1 MKELKFRVW
10 DKEQKEFLKYCV
22 LENDG
27 TIMQPTMANGLDF
40 SPLDSNRYEITQST
54 GLKDCR
60 GQEIYEG
67 DYVRILR
74 STYLVKFD
82 TLSASFKLFNI
93 KTKKYKNFYQN
104 LFTKNLISG
113 RTQQYDGATCKE
125 LWKKSDNGVE
135 IVVLAKKVLENNKWY
150 YFYSANIKKFDKTS
164 QTYIEVWKSNYRY
177 FVKGDE
183 KELAEK
189 LNSILAVF

>member
-1 MKELKFRVW
+1 MKVT
-10 DKEQKEFLKYCV
+10 Q
-22 LENDG
+22 
-27 TIMQPTMANGLDF
+27 T
-40 SPLDSNRYEITQST
+40 EI
-54 GLKDCR
+54 
-60 GQEIYEG
+60 
-67 DYVRILR
+67 
-74 STYLVKFD
+74 
-82 TLSASFKLFNI
+82 
-93 KTKKYKNFYQN
+93 
-104 LFTKNLISG
+104 KNLISG